1 MAIAAAIAV
10 SVATAVVTGV
20 TQGVSN
26 YYQSKSA
33 AKSAEKEAEYQRKL
47 AQRAR
52 QAANEE
58 ARGIEMQQAAEER
71 TQRRKNAALLAR
83 NRARIGASGIAY
95 SGSTLLTEID
105 NAMNMELDIQNQR
118 IDALNRQKF
127 RLYEGHLQ
135 SVSYENKAREYDAT
149 ASNMKQAAKYAQISA
164 IMYGTGLVPFGG
176 EVTEAIYK
184 TYQGRSDAGAGFQR
198 LGNTASSIT
207 GAFAGGK
214 SKTGGKKESF
224 YNTSTGYSVT
234 NKPSLL
240 VG

>member
-1 MAIAAAIAV
+1 MAITL
-10 SVATAVVTGV
+10 ATALVIGGV
-20 TQGVSN
+20 TTAIVNGVQS
-26 YYQSKSA
+26 YQSNKA
-33 AKSAEKEAEYQRKL
+33 QQKNAEAM
-47 AQRAR
+47 AQQERANALRAR

-118 IDALNRQKF
+118 IDALNQMQNRRYQ
-127 RLYEGHLQ
+127 GHLLSVQ
-135 SVSYENKAREYDAT
+135 SENKARSYEFT
-149 ASNMKQAAKYAQISA
+149 ANQYKNTNQWLWLNTSLNAISSAASGAASGYTLGEKLS
-164 IMYGTGLVPFGG
+164 GG
-176 EVTEAIYK
+176 SSS
-184 TYQGRSDAGAGFQR
+184 GG
-198 LGNTASSIT
+198 GN
-207 GAFAGGK
+207 
-214 SKTGGKKESF
+214 F
-224 YNTSTGYSVT
+224 YNTNTGYSVT

>member
-1 MAIAAAIAV
+1 MAIPAATAV
-10 SVATAVVTGV
+10 SVATAVVTGGV

-164 IMYGTGLVPFGG
+164 IMYGGLVPFGG

-198 LGNTASSIT
+198 LGNTASSIIE
-207 GAFAGGK
+207 AFADGK
-214 SKTGGKKESF
+214 SKNGRQKGK
-224 YNTSTGYSVT
+224 
-234 NKPSLL
+234 
-240 VG
+240 

>member
-1 MAIAAAIAV
+1 MAITL
-10 SVATAVVTGV
+10 ATALVIGGV
-20 TQGVSN
+20 TTAIVNGVQS
-26 YYQSKSA
+26 YQSNK
-33 AKSAEKEAEYQRKL
+33 
-47 AQRAR
+47 AQQKNADAMAQQERANALRAR

-118 IDALNRQKF
+118 IDALNQMQNRRYQ
-127 RLYEGHLQ
+127 GHLLSVQ
-135 SVSYENKAREYDAT
+135 SENKSRSYEFT
-149 ASNMKQAAKYAQISA
+149 ANQYKNTNRWLWLNTSLNAISSAASGAASGYTLGEKLS
-164 IMYGTGLVPFGG
+164 GG
-176 EVTEAIYK
+176 SS
-184 TYQGRSDAGAGFQR
+184 GGG
-198 LGNTASSIT
+198 GN
-207 GAFAGGK
+207 
-214 SKTGGKKESF
+214 F
-224 YNTSTGYSVT
+224 YNTNTGYSVT

>member
-1 MAIAAAIAV
+1 MALSTALSV
-10 SVATAVVTGV
+10 SLAVVGATTAIVNGV
-20 TQGVSN
+20 QS
-26 YYQSKSA
+26 YQSNK
-33 AKSAEKEAEYQRKL
+33 
-47 AQRAR
+47 AQQKNADAMAQQERANALRAR

-118 IDALNRQKF
+118 IDALNQMQNRRYQ
-127 RLYEGHLQ
+127 GHLLSVQ
-135 SVSYENKAREYDAT
+135 SENKARSYEFT
-149 ASNMKQAAKYAQISA
+149 ANQYKNTNRWLWLNTSLNAISSAASGAASGYTLGEKLS
-164 IMYGTGLVPFGG
+164 GG
-176 EVTEAIYK
+176 SS
-184 TYQGRSDAGAGFQR
+184 GGG
-198 LGNTASSIT
+198 GN
-207 GAFAGGK
+207 
-214 SKTGGKKESF
+214 F
-224 YNTSTGYSVT
+224 YNTNTGYSVT